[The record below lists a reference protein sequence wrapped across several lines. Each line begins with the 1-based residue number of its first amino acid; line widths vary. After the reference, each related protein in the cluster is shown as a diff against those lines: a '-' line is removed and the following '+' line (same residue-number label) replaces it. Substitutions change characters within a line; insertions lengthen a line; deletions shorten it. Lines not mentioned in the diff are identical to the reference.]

1 MGRRS
6 KREAKEGSKRED
18 KPVEAKEKP
27 KKAGSLIAKEGRQA
41 SRDLAAAKEKT
52 RMETMKAKPVVP
64 RGIETP
70 SDLENAAAREST
82 RNFMADH
89 FQQQQDLLREA
100 LYCFMNDRAQEYW
113 EKGADEDS
121 KEGRLKLMEG
131 QFSDWLSVTDRT
143 EKTAVKTKEGEI
155 VFHVL
160 RTRTMQAWHLRDKG
174 LTREVEEL
182 FLQCCGGDLVIAHE
196 VQKCIFD
203 ELKKS
208 CRGVQGGRWHKV
220 RKGTKVPVLTGVVEQ
235 EGDAERCS
243 SLGGDEG

>member
-1 MGRRS
+1 MCYNCVWLVPHP
-6 KREAKEGSKRED
+6 D
-18 KPVEAKEKP
+18 KT
-27 KKAGSLIAKEGRQA
+27 LIGIQIDAIRAA
-41 SRDLAAAKEKT
+41 ST
-52 RMETMKAKPVVP
+52 Y
-64 RGIETP
+64 
-70 SDLENAAAREST
+70 
-82 RNFMADH
+82 FMADH
-89 FQQQQDLLREA
+89 FPQQQDLLREA
-100 LYCFMNDRAQEYW
+100 LYCFMNDRAHEYW

-143 EKTAVKTKEGEI
+143 EETAVKTKEGEI

-182 FLQCCGGDLVIAHE
+182 FLQCCGGDLVIAPE